1 MLNNEGEELFVNH
14 IQVTK
19 DHYNFLEYVNEQR
32 WSSYYEQIKE
42 CLRVVE
48 GGVKRYMW
56 ESAIV

>member
-48 GGVKRYMW
+48 GG
-56 ESAIV
+56 